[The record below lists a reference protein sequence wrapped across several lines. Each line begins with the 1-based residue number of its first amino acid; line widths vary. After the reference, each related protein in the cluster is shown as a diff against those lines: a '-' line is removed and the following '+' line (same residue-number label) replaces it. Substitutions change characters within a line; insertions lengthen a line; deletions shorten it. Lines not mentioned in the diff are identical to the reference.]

1 MATVLSTKKLSV
13 SQKQLLLGAKI
24 GLVEYNAIKIEF
36 IPFSFNFK
44 LVKNAII
51 TSKNAFKA
59 IQDKVKV
66 EKAFVVG
73 TKTANLLQ
81 ENDIEITEVADN
93 ASALAKK
100 IIENHQNK
108 HFVFFCGN
116 KRRDELQIQ
125 LNKNEI
131 SFEEIQVYKT
141 KLNYAEFHQEFDGIL
156 FFSPSGVESY
166 FSKNKIKTTTAFCI
180 GTTTA
185 NSAKNY
191 TENIIMATQPSIENV
206 IVQVVKTFNKNEIS
220 NS

>member
-36 IPFSFNFK
+36 IPFSFNLK

-73 TKTANLLQ
+73 AKTANLLQ
-81 ENDIEITEVADN
+81 ENDIEIAEVADN

-116 KRRDELQIQ
+116 KRRDELPIQ
-125 LNKNEI
+125 LNKNEL

-166 FSKNKIKTTTAFCI
+166 FSKNKIETTTAFCI

-191 TENIIMATQPSIENV
+191 TENIIIATQPSIENV